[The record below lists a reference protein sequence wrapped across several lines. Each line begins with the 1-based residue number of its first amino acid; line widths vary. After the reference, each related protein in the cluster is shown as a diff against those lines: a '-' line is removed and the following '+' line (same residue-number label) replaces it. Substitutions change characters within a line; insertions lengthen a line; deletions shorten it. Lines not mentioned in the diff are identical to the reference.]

1 MAQAVEIPV
10 VLKIA
15 DNLPEGF
22 KVEATNGDKSAF
34 VVHMSKEHFDAPL
47 TPQQV
52 IQIITQAGHHEA
64 RLISQRVIHKGM
76 IADLAK
82 PLSGITDGDSLLIT
96 GEVEVSKAC
105 LIM

>member
-22 KVEATNGDKSAF
+22 KVETTNGDKSAF

-47 TPQQV
+47 SPQQV
-52 IQIITQAGHHEA
+52 IQIITQAGHFAA
-64 RLISQRVIHKGM
+64 RQISQRVTRKG
-76 IADLAK
+76 IVADLAK
-82 PLSGITDGDSLLIT
+82 PLCGITDGDSLVIT
-96 GEVEVSKAC
+96 AEVEVSKAC